1 MLKKRIFFIQ
11 FFIFSLFISATYF
24 KNNFESAFKSYG
36 EDNLYKVYALNIPED
51 LNFCKE
57 EVPLELFDIKER
69 LDRELLV
76 NTYWQSNMLLLIK
89 RAYRYFPV
97 IEKILKD
104 EEVPDDFKYLAVI
117 ESGLENVRSPKGAK
131 GIWQLMSNTAR
142 EYGLEVNRNVDERYN
157 LELSTRV
164 ACKYFKKA
172 KKKFGS
178 WTLAAAAY
186 NRGVSGISRNL
197 TRQKVDNYYDLLLGR
212 ETSRYIFRI
221 LAVKEI
227 MKNAD
232 KYGFV
237 FKEMDLYKPYELREF
252 NVDTAISNIAD
263 FSKKMGINY
272 KTMKLYN
279 PWLLENHLNNKSR
292 KKYLIKIPK

>member
-36 EDNLYKVYALNIPED
+36 EDNLNKVYALNIPED

-117 ESGLENVRSPKGAK
+117 
-131 GIWQLMSNTAR
+131 
-142 EYGLEVNRNVDERYN
+142 
-157 LELSTRV
+157 
-164 ACKYFKKA
+164 
-172 KKKFGS
+172 
-178 WTLAAAAY
+178 
-186 NRGVSGISRNL
+186 
-197 TRQKVDNYYDLLLGR
+197 
-212 ETSRYIFRI
+212 
-221 LAVKEI
+221 
-227 MKNAD
+227 
-232 KYGFV
+232 
-237 FKEMDLYKPYELREF
+237 
-252 NVDTAISNIAD
+252 
-263 FSKKMGINY
+263 
-272 KTMKLYN
+272 
-279 PWLLENHLNNKSR
+279 
-292 KKYLIKIPK
+292 